1 MFFLLSEMF
10 IYSLSMFNLKVLL
23 LYVQR
28 PSSMCLSPREDEE
41 DDGGENTCGPSGL
54 WEALTPCNGCRNLGF
69 SMLAQ
74 VYVYLFIL
82 KLSNYGIA
90 A

>member
-1 MFFLLSEMF
+1 
-10 IYSLSMFNLKVLL
+10 MFNLKVLF

-28 PSSMCLSPREDEE
+28 PSSTCLSPREEE
-41 DDGGENTCGPSGL
+41 DDDAGENTCGPSGL

-69 SMLAQ
+69 PMLAQ
-74 VYVYLFIL
+74 VYIYLFIITL
-82 KLSNYGIA
+82 INYRRA